1 MLKNKLSY
9 YARGHTAKGM
19 VNYWESNVKNVED
32 VYVFKHPSLSLT
44 SQLFQ
49 NIMSMYDQFGQV
61 EVVMSPFGK
70 DFIEGIII
78 RDHSIA
84 FMDDHYVS
92 RVVNLIDFTKGMD
105 EKLRKDLEQLED
117 SMKQICDR
125 AYEKFEKSLMIHD
138 TLENL
143 FLKEMSFQ
151 QADEEIN
158 KTITELF
165 SDVQKKK
172 GQAVLYERLFGTK
185 TPDGTTE
192 FVKTLIEPMQHRY
205 FIKGRAGTGK
215 SHFMKQIVDQC
226 INYRIDVELYRCSFD
241 PDSIDMI
248 IIRDLQLCMFDSTPP
263 HEFHPTRNEDIVID
277 LYNIALTP
285 GTDEKYAEE
294 IQRIEKAYKQEM
306 KEGVVKLKEIKSVQQ
321 QIDHLLQLHVKKKT
335 ENEKH

>member
-1 MLKNKLSY
+1 
-9 YARGHTAKGM
+9 
-19 VNYWESNVKNVED
+19 
-32 VYVFKHPSLSLT
+32 
-44 SQLFQ
+44 
-49 NIMSMYDQFGQV
+49 
-61 EVVMSPFGK
+61 
-70 DFIEGIII
+70 III
-78 RDHSIA
+78 RDQSIA
-84 FMDDHYVS
+84 FMDEHYVS

-226 INYRIDVELYRCSFD
+226 INYRIDVELYLCSFD

-248 IIRDLQLCMFDSTPP
+248 IIRDLLLCMFDSTHTPD
-263 HEFHPTRNEDIVID
+263 FYLSCMKDIVFDI
-277 LYNIALTP
+277 YIIALISD
-285 GTDEKYAEE
+285 TDDNK
-294 IQRIEKAYKQEM
+294 
-306 KEGVVKLKEIKSVQQ
+306 
-321 QIDHLLQLHVKKKT
+321 D
-335 ENEKH
+335 